1 MTGERKKAKCAPVKP
16 EACSDP
22 EHDTTTEAK
31 PSVMHQ
37 EKPVDI
43 VKFERL
49 CDSLRFSWDE
59 NCFDRYQAS
68 IEACTAEQQQILK
81 SIRDRKVNS
90 ESNAAYGYRRNGE
103 ADYVVQQC
111 WDLVRLLQ
119 RLKFSKTD
127 APADKRTL
135 NGDDV
140 TQIQITECVVVQG
153 AFKLDV

>member
-1 MTGERKKAKCAPVKP
+1 MNQLVQTGALDAAGPARSNGA
-16 EACSDP
+16 
-22 EHDTTTEAK
+22 TG
-31 PSVMHQ
+31 
-37 EKPVDI
+37 
-43 VKFERL
+43 
-49 CDSLRFSWDE
+49 SLRFSWNE

-68 IEACTAEQQQILK
+68 IEACTPEQQQILK

-90 ESNAAYGYRRNGE
+90 ESDAAYGYRRNGE
-103 ADYVVQQC
+103 ADYVVQRC

-153 AFKLDV
+153 AFKLPTSVDRVV

>member
-1 MTGERKKAKCAPVKP
+1 MCV
-16 EACSDP
+16 C
-22 EHDTTTEAK
+22 
-31 PSVMHQ
+31 V
-37 EKPVDI
+37 
-43 VKFERL
+43 
-49 CDSLRFSWDE
+49 

-90 ESNAAYGYRRNGE
+90 ESDAAYGYRRNGQTR
-103 ADYVVQQC
+103 AVQLC
-111 WDLVRLLQ
+111 WDQVGLLQ

-140 TQIQITECVVVQG
+140 TQIQITECVVVRG

>member
-1 MTGERKKAKCAPVKP
+1 MPR
-16 EACSDP
+16 
-22 EHDTTTEAK
+22 
-31 PSVMHQ
+31 
-37 EKPVDI
+37 EKPDLVQFDD
-43 VKFERL
+43 L
-49 CDSLRFSWDE
+49 CRHLQFSWGE

-81 SIRDRKVNS
+81 SIRDRKVNQ
-90 ESNAAYGYRRNGE
+90 EAKAAYGYERDGQTH
-103 ADYVVQQC
+103 AVQMC
-111 WDLVRLLQ
+111 WEQVRLLE